1 MELLVGIGLDT
12 LSKTQRILKPEWPEF
27 EAYISEKMKLYSK
40 RFKISSL
47 T

>member
-1 MELLVGIGLDT
+1 MELLAGIGVDT
-12 LSKTQRILKPEWPEF
+12 LSKTQRILKPEWQEF
-27 EAYISEKMKLYSK
+27 EAYVSEKMKFYSK